1 MPPDLRKIVSGR
13 VSEGFHGSDNGLF
26 GAISYSVVKGTLA
39 SKRVIPQC
47 WKGQCSCQQNTVYEC
62 LGSDKLISEQLVIA
76 LEDLLAA

>member
-62 LGSDKLISEQLVIA
+62 LGSDELINEQLVIA
-76 LEDLLAA
+76 LEGLLAA